1 MEIGEANDGL
11 VNLEVAGAL
20 AAMESEDTWSGPVT
34 KAARKAEKKAEQ
46 DLWQALESL
55 DLKNAREAA
64 KEVTKKEFFK
74 RRGGGKLQI
83 NWETQNLP
91 PPNTSLDIMAL
102 ANRKRAKSR
111 SQALTHRWEKYYPIQ
126 SVEERRQQQEQEA
139 RTEVDQR
146 VWSLSF
152 H

>member
-1 MEIGEANDGL
+1 MWGEGEASERGEVGVPEVSTRLQHTQYRQADNNGHLAVAEL
-11 VNLEVAGAL
+11 VNFVLRGVVEVGEVNANDRLVDLEIAGAL
-20 AAMESEDTWSGPVT
+20 SAMVDEEIRSGPIT

-83 NWETQNLP
+83 N
-91 PPNTSLDIMAL
+91 
-102 ANRKRAKSR
+102 
-111 SQALTHRWEKYYPIQ
+111 
-126 SVEERRQQQEQEA
+126 
-139 RTEVDQR
+139 
-146 VWSLSF
+146 
-152 H
+152 